1 MRRRWPGVRSNANY
15 EFAGSDHQCRV
26 SFEKPSARA
35 RCLQQP
41 AQGAAHDLF
50 AIPVGPLEGIDAV
63 CVRLIFFGNYGAVH
77 PMIGTVLMLFF
88 GLPARTRSL

>member
-1 MRRRWPGVRSNANY
+1 MNSLDPIISA
-15 EFAGSDHQCRV
+15 RV
-26 SFEKPSARA
+26 GFEKPSARA

-50 AIPVGPLEGIDAV
+50 AIVASPLEDIDAV
-63 CVRLIFFGNYGAVH
+63 CVRFIFFEHYGAGH